1 MVLPPR
7 SFWRPPLGA
16 PPLAI
21 IRVRMPEA
29 VLFDL
34 DGVLIDSRVAIVR
47 CIEHGLRAVGAP
59 VPPPSELEPLIG
71 PPLIDGF
78 ARLAGPDK
86 AAAAL
91 AAYRERYVHSSLVE
105 TTVIPGAPAALAAV
119 AASVPTARAT
129 SKPHAYAVPLCER
142 LGLAPHLTA
151 IAGPSLEAVDEPK
164 AVTVTRALAA
174 LGLEPG
180 ADAPLVGDRR
190 HDVEGARANGLACV
204 GVVWGIGSEAEL
216 REAGADPIVASPREL
231 PAALGL

>member
-1 MVLPPR
+1 
-7 SFWRPPLGA
+7 
-16 PPLAI
+16 
-21 IRVRMPEA
+21 MPEA

-59 VPPPSELEPLIG
+59 VPPPAELEPLIG

-78 ARLAGPDK
+78 ADLAGPDK

-91 AAYRERYVHSSLVE
+91 SAYRERYVVSSLKE
-105 TTVIPGAPAALAAV
+105 TTVVPGAREALAAV
-119 AASVPTARAT
+119 AALVPTALAT

-151 IAGPSLEAVDEPK
+151 IAGPSLDAVAEPK

-174 LGLEPG
+174 LGLSAG
-180 ADAPLVGDRR
+180 ADALLVGDRR
-190 HDVEGARANGLACV
+190 HDVEGARANGLGCV
-204 GVVWGIGSEAEL
+204 GVLWGIGTEAEL
-216 REAGADPIVASPREL
+216 RDAGADPIVASPADL
-231 PAALGL
+231 PAALDL